1 MLTVVVNDELV
12 ETVGDSTWRTP
23 HDRFETD
30 VDDDG
35 MTFYYSAKVFPSGMT
50 GRIEFLPT
58 MSDNLCERDVFI
70 SVSLVVYRKRKHA
83 WQHTAQGCGDTVSTG
98 RDGMQPLVWAKSE
111 LVAFEDFFATQTS
124 YCSNHRVFM
133 EVQWGDS
140 RRKKLYQKVLEP
152 MGYRMLNNPHT
163 GWALTK
169 ELAHRSTSHY
179 WWE

>member
-1 MLTVVVNDELV
+1 MLTVVANDELMEKV
-12 ETVGDSTWRTP
+12 DNATWRTP
-23 HDRFETD
+23 HVRFKTD

-35 MTFYYSAKVFPSGMT
+35 MMFYYSTTVFPSGMT

-58 MSDNLCERDVFI
+58 MSDNVRERDVFI
-70 SVSLVVYRKRKHA
+70 FVSLVVYRKRKHA
-83 WQHTAQGCGDTVSTG
+83 WNHTVQGCGDTVSTG
-98 RDGMQPLVWAKSE
+98 RDGVRPLVWAKSE

-133 EVQWGDS
+133 EVQWRDN

-152 MGYRMLNNPHT
+152 MGYRMLNNPQT
-163 GWALTK
+163 GWALIK
-169 ELAHRSTSHY
+169 ELTERTTSRY